1 MENVDLLSSRTLEN
15 VDKFSRRKDVDKI
28 HEILTK
34 FIARIFSEFENS
46 IKIAQITSNFCMQK
60 VVGVDIVNL

>member
-34 FIARIFSEFENS
+34 FIARIFPEF
-46 IKIAQITSNFCMQK
+46 ATTFCMQK

>member
-34 FIARIFSEFENS
+34 LIARIFPEFENS
-46 IKIAQITSNFCMQK
+46 IKIAQITSNFCTQK

>member
-34 FIARIFSEFENS
+34 LIARIFPEFENS
-46 IKIAQITSNFCMQK
+46 IKIVQITSNFCMQK